1 MNTVNPFS
9 DPEFKKQILKNEGRD
24 LGDNTEYEILEPSEE
39 VDYEELNQVISKAP
53 KIPANVKN
61 VILDASQIA
70 KNDKESRAIEL
81 NRSLNEVFTKYNK
94 EYKTDLQIDFN
105 SLSRTLVNVSDPKSR
120 RTLELYVSEVF
131 RSIRP
136 ILILQMI
143 SKLTMAVE
151 YITDPSRLLN
161 DNLLNLPDLFIACD
175 KILDYIA
182 KLESLKDEILIKGA
196 DTELSKIAEEHGEE
210 VTDEQKQMVDDFMKL
225 FKKDSGV

>member
-1 MNTVNPFS
+1 
-9 DPEFKKQILKNEGRD
+9 
-24 LGDNTEYEILEPSEE
+24 
-39 VDYEELNQVISKAP
+39 
-53 KIPANVKN
+53 
-61 VILDASQIA
+61 
-70 KNDKESRAIEL
+70 
-81 NRSLNEVFTKYNK
+81 
-94 EYKTDLQIDFN
+94 
-105 SLSRTLVNVSDPKSR
+105 
-120 RTLELYVSEVF
+120 
-131 RSIRP
+131 
-136 ILILQMI
+136 
-143 SKLTMAVE
+143 MAVE